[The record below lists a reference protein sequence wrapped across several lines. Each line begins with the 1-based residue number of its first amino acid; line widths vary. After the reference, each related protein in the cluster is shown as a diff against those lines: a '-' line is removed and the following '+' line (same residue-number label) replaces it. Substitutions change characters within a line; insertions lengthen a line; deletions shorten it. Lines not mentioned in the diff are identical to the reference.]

1 MPGLRGE
8 RVLMRI
14 YVEERDAYHGKPVHT
29 AIVETLLKA
38 HYAGATV
45 LRGILGFGPSSHVHR
60 DHLLWSDD
68 PVIVEVVD
76 TEERITAIL
85 PTLDA
90 MIGGGLVTLERV
102 QVVMYGPDP
111 TWRAPR

>member
-1 MPGLRGE
+1 
-8 RVLMRI
+8 
-14 YVEERDAYHGKPVHT
+14 
-29 AIVETLLKA
+29 
-38 HYAGATV
+38 
-45 LRGILGFGPSSHVHR
+45 
-60 DHLLWSDD
+60 
-68 PVIVEVVD
+68 VVD